1 MAGILSPYL
10 PFSPSPPQIA
20 QNPNHAN
27 PHMIDT
33 FGRIFLTK
41 DLPGTGGR
49 VRERAEDFIVEE
61 VPLYQFSDS
70 GGFSFLL
77 VEKIDLSSLDLVKL
91 MREHLDLEDHEVG
104 LAGWKDKRAVTR
116 QWISLPFEKTSED
129 RLAPIADRG
138 IRILQ
143 KRRHS
148 NKLRIGHLLG
158 NRFSVLIRQPDPQAE
173 NRAASIIQRLQKHGL
188 PNFYGAQRFGAGGDN
203 PQKGLALLQGKYR
216 LPSVRQRKL
225 LISACNSLLFNL
237 TLKDRM
243 ERGLYAR
250 LLPGDIAKKHD
261 TGGLF
266 LVSDTA
272 KEQPRADRLEIS
284 ATGPIWGKKMRRAQD
299 EAGGLEERILTSQGL
314 TPDVFHKQPGSR
326 RPLRVVLRELTMQP
340 EAEGLRLEFFL
351 PKGSYATVLLDEIM
365 KTSPD
370 VS

>member
-1 MAGILSPYL
+1 MATSTIKDDLGLIYL
-10 PFSPSPPQIA
+10 T
-20 QNPNHAN
+20 H
-27 PHMIDT
+27 
-33 FGRIFLTK
+33 
-41 DLPGTGGR
+41 DLPGTGGCIKER
-49 VRERAEDFIVEE
+49 VEDFMVEE

-70 GGFSFLL
+70 GGFSFLFL
-77 VEKIDLSSLDLVKL
+77 EKTNLSSLDLVKV
-91 MREHLDLEDHEVG
+91 MREQLDLEDHEVG

-116 QWISLPFEKTSED
+116 QWISLPFEKTSGD

-138 IRILQ
+138 IRILE

-158 NRFSVLIRQPDPQAE
+158 NRFSVLIRQVDPQAE
-173 NRAASIIQRLQKHGL
+173 NRAASIILRLQKHGL
-188 PNFYGAQRFGAGGDN
+188 PNFYGAQRFGTKGDN

-225 LISACNSLLFNL
+225 LISACSSLLFNL
-237 TLKDRM
+237 TLKNRM
-243 ERGLYAR
+243 ERDLFAR

-284 ATGPIWGKKMRRAQD
+284 ATGPIWGKKMKRARD
-299 EAGGLEERILTSQGL
+299 EAGGLEERILISQGL

-326 RPLRVVLRELTMQP
+326 RSLRVALRELTMRP
-340 EAEGLRLEFFL
+340 ESEGLRLEFFL

-365 KTSPD
+365 KISPG